1 MQLISISVKLVSL
14 DKRVRKM
21 AQELV
26 DTNLLANL
34 SDGDM
39 IATEAKYMVTV
50 LQDYTMPI
58 VITTQRNLL
67 KIVLWKSFKVHFVI

>member
-1 MQLISISVKLVSL
+1 
-14 DKRVRKM
+14 M

-39 IATEAKYMVTV
+39 IATVAKYMATV

>member
-67 KIVLWKSFKVHFVI
+67 KTVLWKSFKVHFVI

>member
-50 LQDYTMPI
+50 LQDCTMPI

-67 KIVLWKSFKVHFVI
+67 KTVLWKSFKVHFVI

>member
-39 IATEAKYMVTV
+39 IATVAKYMVTV
-50 LQDYTMPI
+50 LQDYTTPI

>member
-1 MQLISISVKLVSL
+1 
-14 DKRVRKM
+14 M

-39 IATEAKYMVTV
+39 IATVAKYMVTV